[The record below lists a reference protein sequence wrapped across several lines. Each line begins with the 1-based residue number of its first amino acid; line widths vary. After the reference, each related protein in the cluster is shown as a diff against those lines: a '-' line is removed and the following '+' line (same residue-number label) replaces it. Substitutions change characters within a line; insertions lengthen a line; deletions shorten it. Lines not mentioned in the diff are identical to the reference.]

1 MLEERKHEG
10 KVFKEQKMEERAKLP
25 ETGFGKEAVNVK
37 KLNWSIGTSVYLRE
51 KKMNERSPERSPN

>member
-1 MLEERKHEG
+1 MEERKREG
-10 KVFKEQKMEERAKLP
+10 KVFKEQTMEDRAKLRP

-51 KKMNERSPERSPN
+51 KKMNKRSPERRPN